1 MSPSSRQASPWFG
14 RFRASIAIPGAYWT
28 DLAEV
33 TTGPTSLSTNG
44 VLSLSPW
51 SSATAPCTELI
62 ITFGPGNNPRL
73 STSYGF
79 VGYNDVI
86 AAGRQLT
93 VNTATGQLGS
103 GSGQL
108 WTPSYDKLIYSP
120 GPRLFEIDPSEALQ
134 AILTHTGGGS
144 MTVEVAGKRRY
155 RTS

>member
-1 MSPSSRQASPWFG
+1 M
-14 RFRASIAIPGAYWT
+14 
-28 DLAEV
+28 
-33 TTGPTSLSTNG
+33 
-44 VLSLSPW
+44 LSLSLFA
-51 SSATAPCTELI
+51 SATAPCNELT
-62 ITFGPGNNPRL
+62 ITFGSGNNPRL

-79 VGYNDVI
+79 VGYNGVI
-86 AAGRQLT
+86 TAGRQLT
-93 VNTATGQLGS
+93 INTATGQLGT

-108 WTPSYDKLIYSP
+108 WTPTYDGLIYSP